1 MVKCVPHLKIEE
13 KLGDKRAM
21 ANVLPRRRNQL
32 ERAAESWRPPLFR
45 PVKTRADRWFA
56 AARRLLD
63 LQAGSIWKDLSQIL
77 PERGGFVLDAGCGA
91 QPYRSLVNP
100 KATYQGIDDAD
111 AGPHFGYSLP
121 DTTYYEGDCWPVS
134 DASVDVVLSTETLEH
149 VPDPPVY
156 LSQAFRCLRPG
167 GILILTVPFA
177 ARWHFIPN
185 DYWRFT
191 PSGLQRLLSAT
202 GFTGI
207 AVFARGN
214 VVTVACYKVMALLLR
229 LVMPQAESLWKSLA
243 LRALG
248 FLTLPLLV
256 LLAVIANLSLFFDG
270 GDDCL
275 GYTVT
280 ALR

>member
-13 KLGDKRAM
+13 KLGEKRSM
-21 ANVLPRRRNQL
+21 TSVLPRRRNQL

-45 PVKTRADRWFA
+45 PVKTRTDRWFA
-56 AARRLLD
+56 AARRFLD
-63 LQAGSIWKDLSQIL
+63 LQAGSIWNELGQIL
-77 PERGGFVLDAGCGA
+77 PERLGFVLDAGCGA

-100 KATYQGIDDAD
+100 NATYKGIDDAD
-111 AGPHFGYSLP
+111 AGRHFGYSLP
-121 DTTYYEGDCWPVS
+121 DTTYYEGDRWPVS

-156 LSQAFRCLRPG
+156 LGQAFRCLRPG

-191 PSGLQRLLSAT
+191 PSGLQRLLSVT
-202 GFTGI
+202 GFSGI

-214 VVTVACYKVMALLLR
+214 VMTVACYKVMALLLR
-229 LVMPQAESLWKSLA
+229 LVMPQTESLWKSLVI
-243 LRALG
+243 RALG
-248 FLTLPLLV
+248 ILTLPFLV
-256 LLAVIANLSLFFDG
+256 LLAAIANLSLFFDG

>member
-1 MVKCVPHLKIEE
+1 M
-13 KLGDKRAM
+13 
-21 ANVLPRRRNQL
+21 N
-32 ERAAESWRPPLFR
+32 
-45 PVKTRADRWFA
+45 
-56 AARRLLD
+56 
-63 LQAGSIWKDLSQIL
+63 
-77 PERGGFVLDAGCGA
+77 PE
-91 QPYRSLVNP
+91 
-100 KATYQGIDDAD
+100 ATYQGIDHAD
-111 AGPHFGYSLP
+111 AERHFGYSMP
-121 DTTYYEGDCWPVS
+121 DTTYYEGDRWPVS

-156 LSQAFRCLRPG
+156 LTQAFRCLKPG

-229 LVMPQAESLWKSLA
+229 LVMPQTETLWKSIV

-248 FLTLPLLV
+248 ILVLPFLI
-256 LLAVIANLSLFFDG
+256 LLAVIANVSL
-270 GDDCL
+270 
-275 GYTVT
+275 
-280 ALR
+280 AL